1 MAVIMVEDREMDG
14 WAGHTGSMVS
24 GVYTGGVLWETGG
37 LGLPSIR
44 VFSNESALCI
54 RWPKNWSFSF
64 NISPSND
71 SQD

>member
-37 LGLPSIR
+37 LGLGRGQS
-44 VFSNESALCI
+44 
-54 RWPKNWSFSF
+54 
-64 NISPSND
+64 
-71 SQD
+71 